1 MCDRL
6 QLRTCD
12 QREEF
17 QARFSRDCTGL
28 FKWRQFEPEVFL
40 LAVGWYLRFSLSY
53 RDVEN
58 CWPSVSVLLTARLGG
73 IARETI
79 KSQGRRLFALL
90 LVSAAVRLREASGL
104 FLAFLPRSL
113 DAV

>member
-1 MCDRL
+1 
-6 QLRTCD
+6 
-12 QREEF
+12 
-17 QARFSRDCTGL
+17 
-28 FKWRQFEPEVFL
+28 
-40 LAVGWYLRFSLSY
+40 
-53 RDVEN
+53 
-58 CWPSVSVLLTARLGG
+58 VSVLLTARLGG

>member
-1 MCDRL
+1 M
-6 QLRTCD
+6 
-12 QREEF
+12 
-17 QARFSRDCTGL
+17 
-28 FKWRQFEPEVFL
+28 
-40 LAVGWYLRFSLSY
+40 
-53 RDVEN
+53 
-58 CWPSVSVLLTARLGG
+58 VSVLLTARLGG

-104 FLAFLPRSL
+104 FLASLPRSL